1 MPVPQFPPV
10 ARVLLAC
17 EKIVGRE
24 ELQKRLGI
32 KNKKH
37 FLESYLKPAI
47 ESGFLE
53 MTIPDKPNSLLQQY
67 QLTETGR
74 QWLRDKG

>member
-1 MPVPQFPPV
+1 
-10 ARVLLAC
+10 LLAC